1 MAKKKELPKAM
12 MGKMVKPIVRAISAG
27 SKVVKHAK
35 PKTTAIIGD
44 AVKAGKKGYSREVA
58 TYKKAQEAK
67 KAAKAP
73 IISEEKRLM
82 DDLNNQKKKTQTVS
96 KPVKPTLKQKAKNL
110 KSKVSNLT
118 PKQKLAIGAGA
129 AIAVGTYKYLN
140 RERRTLKD

>member
-1 MAKKKELPKAM
+1 MAKKKELEKAM
-12 MGKMVKPIVRAISAG
+12 MGRIVKPVVRAISAG
-27 SKVVKHAK
+27 SKVVKNTK

-73 IISEEKRLM
+73 VISEEKKLM
-82 DDLNNQKKKTQTVS
+82 NDLNNQKKKTETV
-96 KPVKPTLKQKAKNL
+96 KTPAKTTLKQKAKTV

-118 PKQKLAIGAGA
+118 PKQKLAIGAGGA
-129 AIAVGTYKYLN
+129 AVVGGYKYLN

>member
-12 MGKMVKPIVRAISAG
+12 MGKMVKPIVRAISSG
-27 SKVVKHAK
+27 SKVVKYTK

-73 IISEEKRLM
+73 VISEEKKLM
-82 DDLNNQKKKTQTVS
+82 NDLNNQKKKTETV
-96 KPVKPTLKQKAKNL
+96 KTPAKTTLKQKAKTV

-118 PKQKLAIGAGA
+118 AKQKLAIGAGGA
-129 AIAVGTYKYLN
+129 AVVGGYKYLN